1 MANFKRFSRYASG
14 LVATNRENK
23 PFLVLRRPLKLEPS
37 EDDTFVTITQEYE
50 KRPELLSSKV
60 YGTPDLWWAIYE
72 FNGIMDPLFDLRM
85 NQILR
90 IPSLERVVAAIQNTE
105 E

>member
-1 MANFKRFSRYASG
+1 MANFRKFSRYSKG
-14 LVATNRENK
+14 LVAANRDNK
-23 PFLVLRRPLKLEPS
+23 NFIVLRRPLNLEQS
-37 EDDTFVTITQEYE
+37 EDDTFVVVTQEYE

-60 YGTPDLWWAIYE
+60 YGTPHLWWVIYE
-72 FNGIMDPLFDLRM
+72 FNSIMDPLFDLKT

-90 IPSLERVVAAIQNTE
+90 IPSLDRVVKAIENIE